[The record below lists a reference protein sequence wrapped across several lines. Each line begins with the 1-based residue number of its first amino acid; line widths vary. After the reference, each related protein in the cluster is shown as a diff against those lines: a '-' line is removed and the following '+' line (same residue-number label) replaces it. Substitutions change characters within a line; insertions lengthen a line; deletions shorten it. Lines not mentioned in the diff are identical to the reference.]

1 MNASRWFIVV
11 VVAAVVGLVG
21 GVAGGR
27 LGHDLAEQEEYE
39 FGTAF
44 LAGSAAFPDAHGMAT
59 FEANVIKDEHVL
71 KLQLEDAPELANTTL
86 KVTIGITVGSFE
98 LNGKGDGTL
107 TVKTKAGGLL
117 PVVEEDALIEIKT
130 VDGTLVA
137 SGSF

>member
-1 MNASRWFIVV
+1 MNASRWLIIV

-21 GVAGGR
+21 GIAGGG

-44 LAGSAAFPDAHGMAT
+44 LTGSVAHSDAHGMAT
-59 FEANVIKDEHVL
+59 FEANFNKDERVL

-86 KVTIGITVGSFE
+86 NVSIGITVGNFE

-107 TVKTKAGGLL
+107 TVKTKAGGIL
-117 PVVEEDALIEIKT
+117 PVVEDDATIEVKT
-130 VDGTLVA
+130 ANGTLVA